1 MSCKFDKDLIQ
12 NYVDNTIE
20 PLELIV
26 LKEHIAVCQ
35 DCKFELD
42 LMSKLDSS
50 MYEYFDNMPNN
61 ELLDEF
67 GTYVLDKC
75 YESNKFNGFRSGIS
89 KAWQINKMIVSNASR
104 YTSYLPGSK
113 LAANVAKKTS
123 KRFNIA
129 VKDYMK
135 VSFKRLIV
143 GTFK

>member
-1 MSCKFDKDLIQ
+1 MSCKFDKELIQ
-12 NYVDNTIE
+12 NYLDNTIE

-50 MYEYFDNMPNN
+50 MYEYFDNLPNN
-61 ELLDEF
+61 EMLDE
-67 GTYVLDKC
+67 YSMNALNEC
-75 YESNKFNGFRSGIS
+75 YESSNS
-89 KAWQINKMIVSNASR
+89 KSFIAKVSKTWQINKMVISNASR

-113 LAANVAKKTS
+113 LAANAAKKARNGIN
-123 KRFNIA
+123 KA
-129 VKDYMK
+129 VKDYVK
-135 VSFKRLIV
+135 ISFKRLVV